1 MTQPVST
8 AHLVDCLAD
17 SRART
22 LELVRGLGADQ
33 LKGPKLPIV
42 NPLLWEIGHL
52 AWFHEHFAL
61 RTLGDTAQRLE
72 GADAL
77 YNSSTV
83 PHDRRWDL
91 PLPTLAATLDYL
103 ARVQD
108 AMVGRLRGAEA
119 GAEEAYVYL
128 LTTYHEDMHGEAFI
142 YSRQTLGYKAPE
154 FAIHQTDPHN
164 DIDAGPLDG
173 DAVVPGG
180 TYPLGAAPGAAFV
193 FDNEK
198 WAHPVTVAPF
208 RIGRAPV
215 TNAQF
220 LEFVADDG
228 YRRRTLWSEAG
239 WRWREAAGAEHP
251 LYWVARQAGWCEQ
264 QFDRMVPLQPHRPVI
279 HVNWYEAEAWCN
291 WAGRRLPGEAEWEA
305 AAATEP
311 DTAGFGSRKRRYPW
325 GDARPGPHHAN
336 LDGRALGTVDVAA
349 HPEGDS
355 AWGCR
360 QMLGNVWEWTGSS
373 FEPYPGFSADIYE
386 EYSAPWF
393 GSRKILRGG
402 AWATRSRM
410 IANTYRNFFT
420 PERRDIMAGFR
431 SCAAGV

>member
-1 MTQPVST
+1 MTDPVST

-17 SRART
+17 AHART
-22 LELVRGLGADQ
+22 LELARGLDSAQ

-42 NPLLWEIGHL
+42 NPLLWELGHL

-61 RTLGDTAQRLE
+61 RTLGDATQRFPA
-72 GADAL
+72 ADAL

-83 PHDRRWDL
+83 PHDIRWDL
-91 PLPTLAATLDYL
+91 PLPALDATLDYL
-103 ARVQD
+103 ARVRD
-108 AMVGRLRGAEA
+108 AMIDRLNRAEVSAEA
-119 GAEEAYVYL
+119 AYLYR
-128 LTTYHEDMHGEAFI
+128 LTTYHEDMHGEAFT
-142 YSRQTLGYKAPE
+142 YSRQTLVYPAPE
-154 FAIHQTDPHN
+154 FATLAAGPPT

-173 DAVVPGG
+173 DVTVAGG
-180 TYPLGAAPGAAFV
+180 EFPLGAPPDAAFV

-220 LEFVADDG
+220 LDFVADGG
-228 YRRRTLWSEAG
+228 YRRSTLWSEAG
-239 WRWREAAGAEHP
+239 WRWRQAAEANHP
-251 LYWVARQAGWCEQ
+251 LYWIEQ
-264 QFDRMVPLQPHRPVI
+264 QNSWSERRFDRTIPLKPHRPVS
-279 HVNWYEAEAWCN
+279 HVNWYEAQAWCA
-291 WAGRRLPGEAEWEA
+291 WAGRRLPSEAEWEA

-311 DTAGFGSRKRRYPW
+311 GAGGLGPRKRRYPW
-325 GDARPGPHHAN
+325 GDAAPGPRHAN
-336 LDGRALGTVDVAA
+336 LDGRVLGTVDVAA

-360 QMLGNVWEWTGSS
+360 QMLGNVWEWTATP
-373 FEPYPGFSADIYE
+373 FEPYPGFAPDIYE
-386 EYSAPWF
+386 DYSAPWF
-393 GSRKILRGG
+393 GSRKVLRGG
-402 AWATRSRM
+402 AWATRARM

-431 SCAAGV
+431 SCARA